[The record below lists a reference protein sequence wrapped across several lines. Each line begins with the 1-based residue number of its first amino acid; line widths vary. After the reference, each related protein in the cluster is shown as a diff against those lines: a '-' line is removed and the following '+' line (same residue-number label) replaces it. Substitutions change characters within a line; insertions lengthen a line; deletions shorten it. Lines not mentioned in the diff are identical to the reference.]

1 MTTQEIIDCAGKR
14 EFLLS
19 EADAIDIRD
28 RWANPGES
36 VESAV
41 CGWLLTYET
50 CDPDLE
56 IRFGLPANL
65 FS

>member
-1 MTTQEIIDCAGKR
+1 MTTKEIIACAEKR
-14 EFLLS
+14 GFHLS
-19 EADAIDIRD
+19 HDDAMDIIVG
-28 RWANPGES
+28 WARSGES
-36 VESAV
+36 VEKAV